1 MYFTDSNPPL
11 HDYSRTLKIILVKK
25 IAVSFTLESKKIVIL
40 DYENHTKMESTLS
53 LSLSLSTLSLY
64 KDYFLMLHANA

>member
-40 DYENHTKMESTLS
+40 DYENHTKMESTALFLS
-53 LSLSLSTLSLY
+53 LSLSPLFRFT
-64 KDYFLMLHANA
+64 KIIF